1 MKIRIV
7 RVEEGYWRIRSP
19 KRVIKAEERT
29 KLVEYFREIGFPY
42 KLIGEEVC
50 VPVSVGWG
58 DISKRLEYSYDG
70 EAEVYPF

>member
-7 RVEEGYWRIRSP
+7 RAEEGYWRIRSP

-50 VPVSVGWG
+50 VPDSVGWG
-58 DISKRLEYSYDG
+58 DISKRLEDFYNG
-70 EAEVYPF
+70 EAKVYPF

>member
-29 KLVEYFREIGFPY
+29 KLVEYFWEIGFPY
-42 KLIGEEVC
+42 KLIGEEVR
-50 VPVSVGWG
+50 VPDSLGWE
-58 DISKRLEYSYDG
+58 DISKRLGYFYDA